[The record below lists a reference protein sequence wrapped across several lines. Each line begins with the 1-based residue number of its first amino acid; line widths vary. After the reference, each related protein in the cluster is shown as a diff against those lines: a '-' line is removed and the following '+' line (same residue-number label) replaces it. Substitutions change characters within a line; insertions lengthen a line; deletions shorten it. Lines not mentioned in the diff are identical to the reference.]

1 MRVTYSCDLCVW
13 ALWKAQESA
22 GFKCQRCGDK
32 ELNGVGDNGIPRSGT
47 GLRVI
52 EEINARLRDIR
63 LRCVHGVSLD
73 IRIEFV
79 FMRVTTLSCPER
91 CLCSRILGRIY
102 AG

>member
-1 MRVTYSCDLCVW
+1 VTYACGHFGKPKNLR
-13 ALWKAQESA
+13 ALSA
-22 GFKCQRCGDK
+22 NAAGKEIYK